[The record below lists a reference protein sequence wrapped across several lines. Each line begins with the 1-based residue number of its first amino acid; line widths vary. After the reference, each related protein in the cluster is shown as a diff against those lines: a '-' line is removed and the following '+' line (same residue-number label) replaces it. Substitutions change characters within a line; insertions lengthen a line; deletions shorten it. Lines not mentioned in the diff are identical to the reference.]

1 MNPIRKILLFIYTF
15 VKLKSHGVKF
25 KFKLLGNSFY
35 IKNKEQIFLGEK
47 VSLHSFPDGSSFRT
61 SLNTYFPEA
70 LLEIGNY
77 CNLNGTS
84 IHCNEK
90 INIGNKCMFGTGT
103 VISDNDSHRVTT
115 DPVERRKKAVSKPV
129 IIKDNVWVGMNSI
142 ILKGVTIGENSIIA
156 AGSVVV
162 KDVPA
167 NTLAGGNP
175 ARVLRQIE

>member
-1 MNPIRKILLFIYTF
+1 
-15 VKLKSHGVKF
+15 V
-25 KFKLLGNSFY
+25 LGNSFY
-35 IKNKEQIFLGEK
+35 IKNKGQIFLGES

-77 CNLNGTS
+77 CNLNGTA

-90 INIGNKCMFGTGT
+90 ISIGNKCMFGPGT
-103 VISDNDSHRVTT
+103 VISDNDSHRVSS

-129 IIKDNVWVGMNSI
+129 IIMDNVWVGMNSI

-162 KDVPA
+162 KDVTA
-167 NTLAGGNP
+167 NTLVGGNP
-175 ARVLRQIE
+175 ARVLKQLE